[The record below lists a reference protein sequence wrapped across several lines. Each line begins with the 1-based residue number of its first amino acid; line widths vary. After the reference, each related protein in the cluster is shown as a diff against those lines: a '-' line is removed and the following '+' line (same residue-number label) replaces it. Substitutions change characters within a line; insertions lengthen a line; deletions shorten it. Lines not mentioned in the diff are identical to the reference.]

1 MKNMRVKY
9 GSLATLCLLLLA
21 LLPASCI
28 QDEYAAKEKATLT
41 LYFTTTKSGDGTSS
55 DATTVGPEL
64 PNEHMRTLRVII
76 ADKNGKIRYNTKVNV
91 PQEQT
96 ETILSFSELIV
107 DADGQTNFDVY
118 AIANEEVFNT
128 NNEWEGVGI
137 ELTSLKNKVL
147 YSDVLDKLNEGIGK
161 NDYESGYALP
171 QTAIQEVS
179 VIPGKDNSAKISLD
193 FVVAKVR
200 LKIENTSTEAQ
211 TVSGISLSG
220 VDMTS
225 TPLFAET
232 SLSNENS
239 GSVFLGNMAN
249 IPAGESRMVYAYFY
263 ENIGGEY
270 MLTADWHGSQTLS
283 FGSDTRYNIGSISR
297 GTELDINVTLSAN
310 TKPTI
315 DILVVPWEEKSMEV
329 TFD

>member
-1 MKNMRVKY
+1 MRVKY

-107 DADGQTNFDVY
+107 DTDAPTNFDVY

-147 YSDVLDKLNEGIGK
+147 DSDVLDKLNEGIGK

-193 FVVAKVR
+193 FVVAKVE
-200 LKIENTSTEAQ
+200 LNVKNNSLQSQQLTDVKISNMNLSESNLFSSENVPVGDQDLIWDAIDVPQ
-211 TVSGISLSG
+211 
-220 VDMTS
+220 
-225 TPLFAET
+225 
-232 SLSNENS
+232 N
-239 GSVFLGNMAN
+239 
-249 IPAGESRMVYAYFY
+249 GESHVVKYVYESTIEDNYW
-263 ENIGGEY
+263 
-270 MLTADWHGSQTLS
+270 LTTTWGNNNNLNLTEEGLGKS
-283 FGSDTRYNIGSISR
+283 FLR
-297 GTELDINVTLSAN
+297 GNKLIINVTLNSQQEASLDFLVIPWN
-310 TKPTI
+310 LHEI
-315 DILVVPWEEKSMEV
+315 DVPE
-329 TFD
+329 FQ